1 MLAIWMNLVKPVL
14 IGECLGLKWG
24 GTPGEYHEIADLHKC
39 ICQTC
44 CCMSP
49 IACKLGKS
57 EQGPGQASN
66 RRLMGADI
74 TNSLWIPPFLLC
86 RVGEPR
92 VPENGDGLGSP
103 MENI

>member
-39 ICQTC
+39 SQAFQYQICQTSS
-44 CCMSP
+44 CMSP

-57 EQGPGQASN
+57 EQGPGRASN

-74 TNSLWIPPFLLC
+74 TNSLWIQPF
-86 RVGEPR
+86 
-92 VPENGDGLGSP
+92 SP
-103 MENI
+103 VQGG